1 MKIKVGIIGSGRMGE
16 RHADAYSHLSD
27 VELVGFADV
36 IDERSE
42 LLAKKFMKKTFSVK
56 EMLEDE
62 SINAIDVCTPNPLHA
77 QNAIASLKAG
87 KHVLVEKPMAT
98 NLDDCDK
105 MIQQAEK
112 SKLILMV
119 GHTYRFYP
127 SSLKTKEIIDSGEIG
142 PIKLVLE
149 YGIDPGQIP
158 GKGKTPDWALKKEM
172 GGGVFFDAIH
182 AVDKI
187 RFWLN
192 SEVSS
197 VFVPIMDKIDDSSS
211 AEQMGLATLMF
222 SCGAVATLMPVAP
235 SWGIRDTGCKM
246 IGKKGALYVTYGE
259 EVKVGKKEW
268 KHYAFDHQTKNATYA
283 HNLQGF
289 INEFSEFF
297 DSIKNKRKPSVTGEE
312 GKKNLRVVLAMYES
326 FEKRK
331 IIDL

>member
-27 VELVGFADV
+27 VELVGFSDSV
-36 IDERSE
+36 TEKSE
-42 LLAKKFMKKTFSVK
+42 LLAKKFKKKSFSME
-56 EMLEDE
+56 EMLDDK
-62 SINAIDVCTPNPLHA
+62 SIDAIDVCTPNSFHA
-77 QNAIASLKAG
+77 QNAILSLKSG

-98 NLDDCDK
+98 NLADCDK
-105 MIQQAEK
+105 MIEQAKK

-127 SSLKTKEIIDSGEIG
+127 SSLKAKEIIDSGEIG
-142 PIKLVLE
+142 SIRLVLE
-149 YGIDPGQIP
+149 YSIDPGQIP
-158 GKGKTPDWALKKEM
+158 GKGKTPDWAMKKEM

-182 AVDKI
+182 AVDKL

-197 VFVPIMDKIDDSSS
+197 VSVPIMDKIDDSSS
-211 AEQMGLATLMF
+211 AEQMGLVTLMF
-222 SCGAVATLMPVAP
+222 SNGAVATLMPIAP
-235 SWGIRDTGCKM
+235 SWGIRDTGCKI
-246 IGKKGALYVTYGE
+246 IGKKGSLYVTYGE

-268 KHYAFDHQTKNATYA
+268 KHYTFDHQAKNATYE

-289 INEFSEFF
+289 INEFSEFI
-297 DSIKNKRKPSVTGEE
+297 DSIKKNRKPSVTGEE

>member
-1 MKIKVGIIGSGRMGE
+1 MKIRVGIIGSGRMGE
-16 RHADAYSHLSD
+16 RHADAYSHMND
-27 VELVGFADV
+27 VELVGFADA
-36 IDERSE
+36 INEKSE
-42 LLAKKFMKKTFSVK
+42 LLAKKFMKKSFSIDK
-56 EMLEDE
+56 MLDDK
-62 SINAIDVCTPNPLHA
+62 SIDAIDVCTPNPFHA
-77 QNAIASLKAG
+77 ENTIASLKSG

-98 NLDDCDK
+98 NLADCDE

-142 PIKLVLE
+142 SIRLVLE
-149 YGIDPGQIP
+149 YGIDPGQIS

-172 GGGVFFDAIH
+172 GGGVFFDTIH
-182 AVDKI
+182 AVDKL

-211 AEQMGLATLMF
+211 AEQMGITNLVF
-222 SCGAVATLMPVAP
+222 SNGAVATLMPVAP
-235 SWGIRDTGCKM
+235 SWGIRDTGCKI
-246 IGKKGALYVTYGE
+246 IGKNGALYVTYGE

-268 KHYAFDHQTKNATYA
+268 KHFTFDHQAKNATYE

-289 INEFSEFF
+289 INEFSEFV
-297 DSIKNKRKPSVTGEE
+297 DSIKKKRRPSVTGEE

-326 FEKRK
+326 FEKKK
-331 IIDL
+331 IIHL